1 MSAIEIEDQIKSL
14 APDELRKLTD
24 WFVQFAL
31 MQQEPVRENEDLT
44 DVSLKN
50 FAMSYGDDEPEYS
63 IADIK
68 K

>member
-1 MSAIEIEDQIKSL
+1 MSAI
-14 APDELRKLTD
+14 KLTD

-31 MQQEPVRENEDLT
+31 GRQEEARENREWT
-44 DVSLKN
+44 DVALKN

>member
-14 APDELRKLTD
+14 APDELQKLAD

-31 MQQEPVRENEDLT
+31 RRQEEARENEEWADLAI
-44 DVSLKN
+44 KN
-50 FAMSYGDDEPEYS
+50 FAIAYGDNEPEYS
-63 IADIK
+63 LADIK

>member
-14 APDELRKLTD
+14 APDELQKLTD

-31 MQQEPVRENEDLT
+31 RRQEEARENEEWTDLA
-44 DVSLKN
+44 LKN
-50 FAMSYGDDEPEYS
+50 FAMAYGDGEPEYS
-63 IADIK
+63 LADIK

>member
-31 MQQEPVRENEDLT
+31 MQQEPVRENRDLT

>member
-14 APDELRKLTD
+14 APDELQKLTD

-31 MQQEPVRENEDLT
+31 RRQEEAHENEEWTDLAI
-44 DVSLKN
+44 KN
-50 FAMSYGDDEPEYS
+50 FAMAYGGDEPEYS
-63 IADIK
+63 LADIK

>member
-24 WFVQFAL
+24 WFVQFSL
-31 MQQEPVRENEDLT
+31 MQQEPVRENREWT
-44 DVSLKN
+44 DIALKN
-50 FAMSYGDDEPEYS
+50 FAMSYGDVEPEYS
-63 IADIK
+63 IDDFK

>member
-14 APDELRKLTD
+14 APGELQKLTD

-31 MQQEPVRENEDLT
+31 RRQEEACENEDLT
-44 DVSLKN
+44 DVSLKY

>member
-14 APDELRKLTD
+14 APDELQKLTD

-31 MQQEPVRENEDLT
+31 RRQEEACENEEWT
-44 DVSLKN
+44 DFALKN
-50 FAMSYGDDEPEYS
+50 FAMACGDGESDYS

>member
-1 MSAIEIEDQIKSL
+1 MSAIEIEDQIKIL

-31 MQQEPVRENEDLT
+31 RRQEEACENEEWT
-44 DVSLKN
+44 DFALKN
-50 FAMSYGDDEPEYS
+50 FAMAYGDGEPDYS

>member
-1 MSAIEIEDQIKSL
+1 MSAI
-14 APDELRKLTD
+14 KLTD

-31 MQQEPVRENEDLT
+31 RRQEEARENRDLT
-44 DVSLKN
+44 DVTLKN

>member
-14 APDELRKLTD
+14 APDELQKLTD

-31 MQQEPVRENEDLT
+31 RRQEEARENRDLT
-44 DVSLKN
+44 DVALKK

>member
-14 APDELRKLTD
+14 APDELQKLTD

-31 MQQEPVRENEDLT
+31 RRQEEACENEEWT
-44 DVSLKN
+44 DFSLKN
-50 FAMSYGDDEPEYS
+50 FATAYGDDEPEFS
-63 IADIK
+63 LSDIK

>member
-14 APDELRKLTD
+14 APDELQKLTD

-31 MQQEPVRENEDLT
+31 RRQEEARENRDLT
-44 DVSLKN
+44 DVALKN

>member
-31 MQQEPVRENEDLT
+31 IQQEPVRENRDLT
-44 DVSLKN
+44 CVSLKN
-50 FAMSYGDDEPEYS
+50 FAMSYGDDEPDYS

>member
-1 MSAIEIEDQIKSL
+1 MSATEIEDQIKSL
-14 APDELRKLTD
+14 APAELQKLTD

-31 MQQEPVRENEDLT
+31 RRQEEACENEEWT
-44 DVSLKN
+44 DFALKN
-50 FAMSYGDDEPEYS
+50 FAMAYGDGEPDYS

>member
-14 APDELRKLTD
+14 APHELQKLTD

-31 MQQEPVRENEDLT
+31 RRQEEARENEEWT
-44 DVSLKN
+44 DFALKN
-50 FAMSYGDDEPEYS
+50 FAMANGDDEPEFS
-63 IADIK
+63 LSDIK